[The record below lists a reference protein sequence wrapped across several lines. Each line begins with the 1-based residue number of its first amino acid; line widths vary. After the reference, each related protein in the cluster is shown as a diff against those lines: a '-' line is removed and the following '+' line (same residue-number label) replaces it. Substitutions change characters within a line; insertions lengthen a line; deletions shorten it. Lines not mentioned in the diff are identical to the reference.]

1 MDIINLYD
9 KLKSSY
15 KSYIESFVSIKDER
29 IEETVNSAIRDESL
43 WPEALI
49 QFNPILTKAIQV
61 SILSCRL

>member
-49 QFNPILTKAIQV
+49 QFNPIFTKAIQV